1 MEFKS
6 SISDNVKA
14 KILVDG
20 MDNRANITF
29 GAIPERLVVLR
40 NNRVQWIGGPG
51 PIKYSIEELE
61 TYLSTLSQ

>member
-51 PIKYSIEELE
+51 PINYSIEELE
-61 TYLSTLSQ
+61 KYLSTLSQ